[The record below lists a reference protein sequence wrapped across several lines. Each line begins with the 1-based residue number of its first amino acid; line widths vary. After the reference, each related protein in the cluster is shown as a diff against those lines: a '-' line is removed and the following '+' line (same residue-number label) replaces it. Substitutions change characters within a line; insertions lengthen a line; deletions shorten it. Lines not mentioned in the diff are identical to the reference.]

1 MNYEI
6 LSFSNIHINLLNFE
20 RETMT
25 SKELAKILGV
35 SPAAVSL
42 ALNGK
47 SGISTKTRNRIREA
61 ALQYGFDEDK
71 IVVPEEHKDTL
82 FFIGYDKKPEVLM
95 NQNAFYEIM
104 IEGVQKTCNVYDIC
118 LNTAVVYSKKQLK
131 EQIQIA
137 ENEKVM
143 GIILL
148 ATIMQTDEFE
158 LLNRLKIPVVL
169 VDNHY
174 PGSELNSIVVNNIDG
189 AYVAAKYLINKFK
202 EIPGYLKSSVSLQN
216 FTERNVGFDLA
227 LMQAG
232 YSKNNYPVY
241 RISPGIKDAYYDML
255 EILDENNRIPRSFFA
270 ENDLIA
276 IGTIQ
281 ALREKGYRVPEDVA
295 VMGFDDLPVAD
306 MEDLKLTTMQV
317 PKLYMGKAAVERLIQ
332 IARGKDDAV
341 TEIRVN
347 TYFISRNTA

>member
-1 MNYEI
+1 M
-6 LSFSNIHINLLNFE
+6 
-20 RETMT
+20 
-25 SKELAKILGV
+25 
-35 SPAAVSL
+35 
-42 ALNGK
+42 
-47 SGISTKTRNRIREA
+47 
-61 ALQYGFDEDK
+61 
-71 IVVPEEHKDTL
+71 
-82 FFIGYDKKPEVLM
+82 
-95 NQNAFYEIM
+95 
-104 IEGVQKTCNVYDIC
+104 
-118 LNTAVVYSKKQLK
+118 
-131 EQIQIA
+131 
-137 ENEKVM
+137 
-143 GIILL
+143 
-148 ATIMQTDEFE
+148 
-158 LLNRLKIPVVL
+158 
-169 VDNHY
+169 
-174 PGSELNSIVVNNIDG
+174 
-189 AYVAAKYLINKFK
+189 
-202 EIPGYLKSSVSLQN
+202 
-216 FTERNVGFDLA
+216 A

-306 MEDLKLTTMQV
+306 LEDLKLTTMQV